1 MDVIKRKTIKSVD
14 KNVEKLEPSDIAGRN
29 IKRCSHFGKEFGSI
43 SKVKIELPKERFYTY
58 VYTHKRTDR
67 TEEPGG
73 IHLNQ
78 LAPVISQHTLF
89 KAVCNALFSPV
100 FSGIFKL
107 Q

>member
-1 MDVIKRKTIKSVD
+1 MFPQRSCVHRRRELQEPFSAGTTCDTPEIRFLTGDTFASSSV
-14 KNVEKLEPSDIAGRN
+14 SR
-29 IKRCSHFGKEFGSI
+29 
-43 SKVKIELPKERFYTY
+43 YTY
-58 VYTHKRTDR
+58 RSLYILLETLNAVC
-67 TEEPGG
+67 EL
-73 IHLNQ
+73 HLNQ